1 MNSQLPTRNFLGI
14 SASYFEKEFLP
25 TFTRVSARTSPQEV
39 QYEIAGVKISLRFFC
54 EQLAERLM
62 PAFAHLPKFSGAP
75 DIVVNLV
82 DGSIMPLMPP
92 WSRADFLQSGADVS
106 LNRSSFRGVYI
117 SGEESLNFYDAESR
131 VAYFWT
137 NDVGA
142 LPGWVVGAPL
152 RAILHWVLSSR
163 DIQLVHAAAVGRG
176 DETVLLTAKSGSGK
190 STTALSCVLSGMTY
204 LGDDY
209 VGVTAGA
216 NDLVAHSL
224 YDSAKMTPNTQKMFP
239 EYAEGVVT
247 VPSVDDRKSV
257 VYLSQIF
264 PERVRTVSSVRA
276 ILIPS
281 IDSAAEASFL
291 IPARKHEALRAL
303 APTVLFQLPGA
314 GTMLLGRLAEI
325 VSCVPSYHL
334 RLGSDVRAIPSVI
347 DTVFSY
353 HRSI

>member
-25 TFTRVSARTSPQEV
+25 AFTRVSARTSPREV

-54 EQLAERLM
+54 ELLAERLM
-62 PAFAHLPKFSGAP
+62 PAFAHLPQFSGAP
-75 DIVVNLV
+75 DIVVNIG
-82 DGSIMPLMPP
+82 DGSIMPLTPP
-92 WSRADFLQSGADVS
+92 WSHADFLQSAADAP
-106 LNRSSFRGVYI
+106 LTSFRGVYI
-117 SGEESLNFYDAESR
+117 SGEESVNFYDADSG

-137 NDVGA
+137 NDVSV

-264 PERVRTVSSVRA
+264 PERVRTISSVRA

-347 DTVFSY
+347 DTVFS
-353 HRSI
+353 HHGSI